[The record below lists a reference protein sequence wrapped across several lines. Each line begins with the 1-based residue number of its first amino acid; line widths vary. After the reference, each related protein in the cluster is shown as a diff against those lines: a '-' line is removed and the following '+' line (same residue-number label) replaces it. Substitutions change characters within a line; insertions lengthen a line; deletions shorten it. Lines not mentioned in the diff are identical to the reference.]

1 MEAIRLQQVIA
12 KNGEIYFKNLPL
24 VEGQEVE
31 VIILLIPKPLSKK
44 LFTARQLLNSGL
56 IGLWEECSDITDSLS
71 YARELREK
79 AQMKRYDSFR

>member
-56 IGLWEECSDITDSLS
+56 IGLWEERSDITDSLS